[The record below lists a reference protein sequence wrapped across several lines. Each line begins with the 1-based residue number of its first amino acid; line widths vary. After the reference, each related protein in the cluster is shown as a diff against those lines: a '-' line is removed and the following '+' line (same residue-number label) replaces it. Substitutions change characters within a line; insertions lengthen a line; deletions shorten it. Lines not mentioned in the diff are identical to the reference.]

1 MTQDYKD
8 TLLRYLTGNLNIEP
22 GGTTPQIKE
31 PISSESQIG
40 YYLDSNAGAGYTV
53 IDIIQ
58 GYQSSYSIIYGNKA
72 NDQGFIVVID
82 ENDNPLQYIEQYNTG
97 TAFGK
102 FQVLNVA
109 EDGKF
114 YGIDINNGTPRF
126 IMLNNIVIK
135 QPPLNMF
142 SVKLR
147 QSYNLP
153 SPLSTATKYF
163 AITKAYN
170 QAKYLIGALTTSN
183 NIDSMLLTELTINV
197 GATNDW
203 VDYAYPETNYD
214 FVGQT
219 LWASWT
225 DDSISFK
232 AGGYQ
237 VESNAAYYV
246 EYYLDGSIIQKRM
259 VTIPTISGFSQGNF
273 DIYTIIPNDTVAY
286 VGVFDK
292 GSNGDSQI
300 FDIYSLN
307 YSTATFAT
315 TLEVRGNPLLITG
328 AEPRIIFKSISGMTY
343 FLIKE
348 YARYGGVSE
357 LHLYVGYLLKTPENV
372 RVVYKQLMA
381 AGDTYVYNFYVT
393 NVYNLYNYH
402 IIGLDYSSSTVGGT
416 NFLVQQVYN
425 ESNYNSYPYE
435 NTNSLVPNDVILYDS
450 NDLILFARNLYN
462 KSVYNNTT
470 LSVVQ
475 IPNTLVNDISIATQ
489 NLMGQTK
496 KILVSNT
503 DSITKN
509 IYETVYLNYYNTLL
523 IENRNTQP
531 YIQNETASSL
541 LNQSISLPG
550 DYNTSKATKY
560 RVNYIDGTNEIFD
573 TQATITNG
581 IATFEMQVAVP
592 YDNLI
597 LSIDILSSDETTR
610 YQTISGL
617 SSLENGKIYNI
628 TQDCYV
634 E

>member
-22 GGTTPQIKE
+22 GGTTPQINDS
-31 PISSESQIG
+31 ISSESQIG
-40 YYLDSNAGAGYTV
+40 YYLDSNAGSGYTV
-53 IDIIQ
+53 IDVIQ

-72 NDQGFIVVID
+72 NHKGFIVVID
-82 ENDNPLQYIEQYNTG
+82 ENDNPLQYIEEYNTG
-97 TAFGK
+97 TEFGE

-135 QPPLNMF
+135 QPPLNIF

-183 NIDSMLLTELTINV
+183 HIDSMLLTELTINV

-203 VDYAYPETNYD
+203 INYAYPETNYD

-225 DDSISFK
+225 DDDISFK

-237 VESNAAYYV
+237 IESNAAYYV
-246 EYYLDGSIIQKRM
+246 EYYLDGTIIQKRM
-259 VTIPTISGFSQGNF
+259 IATPTIGGFSQGNYE
-273 DIYTIIPNDTVAY
+273 IKTMIQNDTKAY
-286 VGVFDK
+286 IG
-292 GSNGDSQI
+292 I
-300 FDIYSLN
+300 FDLG
-307 YSTATFAT
+307 STGDNQLFD
-315 TLEVRGNPLLITG
+315 LYLIDYANISMITVFETSRLPASVTG
-328 AEPRIIFKSISGMTY
+328 VEPRIILKSLSGMTY
-343 FLIKE
+343 FMVKF
-348 YARYGGVSE
+348 YSRYGGSND
-357 LHLYVGYLLKTPENV
+357 LYLYVGYTLGQSNTS
-372 RVVYKQLMA
+372 YKMLTA
-381 AGDTYVYNFYVT
+381 SGDTYNYNFYVS
-393 NVYNLYNYH
+393 NIYNLYNYH
-402 IIGLDYSSSTVGGT
+402 VLGLDYSSSTVGGT

-475 IPNTLVNDISIATQ
+475 IPNTLVNDVSIATQ

-509 IYETVYLNYYNTLL
+509 IYETVYLNFYNTLL

-550 DYNTSKATKY
+550 DYNTTKATKY
-560 RVNYIDGTNEIFD
+560 RINYIDGTNKIFD

-581 IATFEMQVAVP
+581 IATFEMQVIVP

-597 LSIDILSSDETTR
+597 LSIDILSSDGATR

-617 SSLENGKIYNI
+617 SSLESGKIYNI

>member
-8 TLLRYLTGNLNIEP
+8 ILLRYLTGNLNIQP
-22 GGTTPQIKE
+22 GTQVPIINN

-40 YYLDSNAGAGYTV
+40 YFLDSNAGSGYTV

-58 GYQSSYSIIYGNKA
+58 GYQSSYSVIYGNKA
-72 NDQGFIVVID
+72 NNKGFMAIID
-82 ENDNPLQYIEQYNTG
+82 EEDTPLQYIEEYNTG
-97 TAFGK
+97 TDFGE
-102 FQVLNVA
+102 FQILNVA

-126 IMLNNIVIK
+126 IMLNNVTVK
-135 QPPLNMF
+135 QPSQNDF

-163 AITKAYN
+163 AITKAFN
-170 QAKYLIGALTTSN
+170 QAKYLIGALTTSS
-183 NIDSMLLTELTINV
+183 NIDSMLLTELTVNV
-197 GATNDW
+197 GAPNDW
-203 VDYAYPETNYD
+203 VDYEYPETNYD

-225 DDSISFK
+225 DDSLTFK

-237 VESNAAYYV
+237 VESDNAYYV
-246 EYYLDGSIIQKRM
+246 EYYPDGSIIQKRM
-259 VTIPTISGFSQGNF
+259 VTIPTISGFAQGNF

-307 YSTATFAT
+307 YSTATFT
-315 TLEVRGNPLLITG
+315 TTFEVRGNPLLITG
-328 AEPRIIFKSISGMTY
+328 AEPRIIFKSIGGMTY

-348 YARYGGVSE
+348 YTRYGGVTD
-357 LHLYVGYLLKTPENV
+357 LYLYVGYLLKTPELV
-372 RVVYKQLMA
+372 RVVYKQLTA
-381 AGDTYVYNFYVT
+381 AGDTYLYNFYVT

-402 IIGLDYSSSTVGGT
+402 IIGLDYSSSTIGGT

-425 ESNYNSYPYE
+425 ENNYNGQPYE
-435 NTNSLVPNDVILYDS
+435 NTNALVPNSAILYDS
-450 NDLILFARNLYN
+450 NNLILFARNLYN
-462 KSVYNNTT
+462 KSIYNNTT

-475 IPNTLVNDISIATQ
+475 IPNSLVNDVSIAKQ
-489 NLMGQTK
+489 DLIGQTK

-509 IYETVYLNYYNTLL
+509 IYETVYLNFYNTLL
-523 IENRNTQP
+523 IENRNSQP

-550 DYNTSKATKY
+550 DYNIMKATKY
-560 RVNYIDGTNEIFD
+560 RVNYIDSTSQIFD
-573 TQATITNG
+573 IQATITNG
-581 IATFEMQVAVP
+581 VATYIMQVAVP
-592 YDNLI
+592 YNKLI
-597 LSIDILSSDETTR
+597 LSIDILSSDGSTR

-617 SSLENGKIYNI
+617 SSLESGKIYNI